1 MIYIVVIATGL
12 LVWHATRASQA
23 HAGIQTRRAQIRG
36 LWRDVFTFVVRG
48 FVMLFLFIIVM
59 VVALKHLSGGESAG
73 PGAVSPTEPVAGEA
87 REPDSG

>member
-1 MIYIVVIATGL
+1 VIFVVAIATAL

-36 LWRDVFTFVVRG
+36 LWRDVFTFIVRG

-59 VVALKHLSGGESAG
+59 VAALKHLRASLATHQAQALSR
-73 PGAVSPTEPVAGEA
+73 GAA
-87 REPDSG
+87 